1 MKTILA
7 DLCEYG
13 LYFVVGLLRCN
24 EQVELMV
31 GKVKSAYEPIV
42 AHHPGAYPSFHS
54 MKRLGVLLLPPGR
67 DASPSQGYPQQ

>member
-1 MKTILA
+1 MKTIMAALR
-7 DLCEYG
+7 EYG
-13 LYFVVGLLRCN
+13 LFFVIGLLRCN

-54 MKRLGVLLLPPGR
+54 MKRLGVFLLPPEW